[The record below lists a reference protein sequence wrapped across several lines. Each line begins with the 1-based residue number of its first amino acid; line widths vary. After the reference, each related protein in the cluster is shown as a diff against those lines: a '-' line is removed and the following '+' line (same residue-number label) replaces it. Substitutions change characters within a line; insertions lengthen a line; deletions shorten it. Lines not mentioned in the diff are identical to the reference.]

1 MTKIDYKNYRAP
13 SNCTASN
20 IMIAIGLAA
29 LIVIIA
35 WMGERDHQARLEQIE
50 RKSAMV
56 CK

>member
-1 MTKIDYKNYRAP
+1 MMQLDYKNYRAP

-50 RKSAMV
+50 SKAAAV